1 MYCPIV
7 AVFPSLCG
15 SVPSNDFSVVEC
27 NSVIDVKVSEL
38 IEIRECRF
46 KGFLWYF

>member
-7 AVFPSLCG
+7 MVFPSLRG
-15 SVPSNDFSVVEC
+15 SVPSDNFFVVEC
-27 NSVIDVKVSEL
+27 NSVIDVKVGEL
-38 IEIRECRF
+38 INIRECRF